1 MERMLDYCS
10 VSRMKLVKH
19 LTMFLVVATYSVGS
33 MAQDHPKLILTQEGV
48 KEIRAK
54 MGNLPILDKTLA
66 TIKEEVDTAIEQG
79 IDVPV
84 PKDYSG
90 GYTHETHKRNYRLM
104 QKAGILYQ
112 LLDDYTYAVYVHE
125 MLKAYADLYPNLPIH
140 PKERSYAR
148 GKLFW
153 QCLNDSNWL
162 VYASQAY
169 DCIYDYL
176 SKKERK
182 HLEKNLFRPFA
193 DFISIK
199 NPQFFNRIH
208 NHSTWGNVAVGMI
221 ALVMED
227 DALLER
233 ALYGIKDVELNTGT
247 KDNDGGFII
256 EEGKEAGFYANL
268 DEPFSPDG
276 YYTEGPYYQRYAMY
290 PFLIF
295 AQALQ
300 NVKPELKVFEYNNN
314 VLVKSV
320 YALLDLSDM
329 DGDFF
334 PINDGQKGMSYYN
347 TSLVN
352 AVDVAYYYGNKDPKL
367 LDIAQKQGTVVL
379 NDAGLS
385 VAKGLKNNQQLPY
398 VKKSIDL
405 RDGPNG
411 EEGGISVLRKDKFEL
426 VFKYTAQGLSHGH
439 YDKLSYSF
447 YENGDEVV
455 QDYGL
460 ARFVNIEQK
469 GGGNYLKEN
478 KTWAKQTVAH
488 NTLVQDQTSHFGAKY
503 EVGSKNHSEHYL
515 FNIEDPKIQV
525 VSGIEKNAYPGTKM
539 HRTMAI
545 IQDTGW
551 QKPIV
556 LDVLQVESDRAHQYD
571 LPFYYL
577 GQLMTLNVPYK
588 AEDTLR
594 PLGGDFGYQHIYKE
608 GSAQLTDDN
617 LKFSWMANNK
627 FYTLTSLATAKD
639 SLIMG
644 RVGASDPEFNLRRD
658 PVLIHRKN
666 DRSNTMYAS
675 VLESHGTYSPV
686 TELAVNAT
694 SNIKKLY
701 KLYEQDGYW
710 AVGIETVDGRTTVF
724 VFSTLNNTSDKY
736 HSINIEGRELKW
748 KGPFTLINLN

>member
-1 MERMLDYCS
+1 
-10 VSRMKLVKH
+10 MKYVKYLVV
-19 LTMFLVVATYSVGS
+19 LLVVVATSNNVLR
-33 MAQDHPKLILTQEGV
+33 AQDHPKLILTQEGV
-48 KEIRAK
+48 KEIRANL
-54 MGNLPILDKTLA
+54 GNLPILDKTLA
-66 TIKEEVDTAIEQG
+66 AIKEEVDAAIQKG

-112 LLDDYTYAVYVHE
+112 LLNDYRYALYVHE
-125 MLKAYADLYPNLPIH
+125 MLKAYAELYPTLPVH

-182 HLEKNLFRPFA
+182 HLEKNLFKPFA
-193 DFISIK
+193 DFISIQ
-199 NPQFFNRIH
+199 NPHFFNRIH

-221 ALVMED
+221 ALVVDDED
-227 DALLER
+227 LLER

-256 EEGKEAGFYANL
+256 EEGKAAGFYANL

-300 NVKPELKVFEYNNN
+300 NVKPELKIFEYNDD

-320 YALLDLSDM
+320 YALLDLSDQ

-352 AVDVAYYYGNKDPKL
+352 AVDVAYYYGNKDPRL

-379 NDAGLS
+379 NDAGLA
-385 VAKGLKNNQQLPY
+385 VAKGLKNGEKQPY
-398 VKKSIDL
+398 VKKSMQL
-405 RDGPNG
+405 RDGANG
-411 EEGGISVLRKDKFEL
+411 EQGGISVLRKDKLEL

-447 YENGDEVV
+447 YEDGDEVV

-488 NTLVQDQTSHFGAKY
+488 NTLVQDQSSHFGGKY
-503 EVGSKNHSEHYL
+503 EIGSKNHSEYYL
-515 FNIEDPKIQV
+515 FNSEDPKLQV
-525 VSGIEKNAYPGTKM
+525 VSAIEENAYPGTKM
-539 HRTMAI
+539 HRTMVM
-545 IQDTGW
+545 IQDKGW
-551 QKPIV
+551 QKPII
-556 LDVLQVESDRAHQYD
+556 LDVMQVESDKAHQYD
-571 LPFYYL
+571 MPFYYL
-577 GQLMTLNVPYK
+577 GQLMTLNVPYNT
-588 AEDTLR
+588 EEVLR
-594 PLGGDFGYQHIYKE
+594 PMGKDFGYQHIYKE
-608 GSAQLTDDN
+608 GDAKLTNEN
-617 LKFSWMANNK
+617 LKFSWMANNH
-627 FYTLTSLATAKD
+627 FYTLTSLATEKD
-639 SLIMG
+639 SLILG
-644 RVGASDPEFNLRRD
+644 RVGATDPEFNLRRD
-658 PVLIHRKN
+658 PVLIHRK
-666 DRSNTMYAS
+666 SEELNTVFAS

-694 SNIKKLY
+694 SNIKNLSKVY
-701 KLYEQDGYW
+701 DKDGYW
-710 AVGIETVDGRTTVF
+710 AIRIDTVDGRKNVF
-724 VFSTLNNTSDKY
+724 VFSAVNKATDQNHNIS
-736 HSINIEGRELKW
+736 IEGLELKW
-748 KGPFTLINLN
+748 KGPFALININ